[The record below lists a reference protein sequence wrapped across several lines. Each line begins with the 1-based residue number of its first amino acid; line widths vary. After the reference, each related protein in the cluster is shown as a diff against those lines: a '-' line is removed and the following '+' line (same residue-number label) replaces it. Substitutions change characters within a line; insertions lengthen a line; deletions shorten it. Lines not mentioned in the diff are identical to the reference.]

1 MDEARAGRSRRL
13 TYILAGCGLAFLI
26 AVVITTI
33 AFPDVWHA
41 LDTYGYLGAFL
52 ISILGGA
59 TIIIPVPMTPI
70 VAGLGAVLPFPALV
84 GLAAGAG
91 ETIGALT
98 IYATGSGGG
107 NAMQDRGRGRLRRW
121 YGWLANAMQKRGWL
135 VLFLVSAV
143 LSPVFYPAAL
153 TAGASKY
160 DLKRFVAVVFAG
172 KVIKCMMVAYLGHYG
187 IEAILHLFGR

>member
-1 MDEARAGRSRRL
+1 L

-26 AVVITTI
+26 AIIITTVF
-33 AFPDVWHA
+33 FPDVWHS
-41 LDTYGYLGAFL
+41 LDMYGYLGAFL
-52 ISILGGA
+52 ISIFGGA

-70 VAGLGAVLPFPALV
+70 VAGLGAVMAFPALV

-107 NAMQDRGRGRLRRW
+107 NALQDHSHGRLHKW

-143 LSPVFYPAAL
+143 LSPVFYPTAL

-160 DLKRFVAVVFAG
+160 DLKRFVAVVFGG